1 VAASKLHPKP
11 FAEHEERPCAVV
23 LDNTPFHTAVAV
35 REGEENWETRGLVLS
50 RLAGYLVV
58 RITSIS
64 LFPKR
69 SLDYALRLQA

>member
-1 VAASKLHPKP
+1 V
-11 FAEHEERPCAVV
+11 VV
-23 LDNTPFHTAVAV
+23 LDNTPFHTAVVV
-35 REGEENWETRGLVLS
+35 REGEENWEARGLVLY